1 MRLSRDL
8 IVVVILFVILI
19 GLTVFAASIKKPDS
33 DAASRL
39 AYSTHNVE
47 ANGTQALQRW
57 LEALGYRTHR
67 IEGNS
72 FSIPNNAHVVFLVNT
87 FASFDERDQRT
98 LLRWAERGNT
108 LILADTASISAP
120 NALMRALQQ
129 KGNRFLQTRADEVA
143 IEQPILNSSPS
154 VTATVHTWFGLN
166 PERADYVQYLSAQ
179 GIPLLIS
186 FKQGRGRVW
195 LCSTPY
201 LFTNDGLRDEANAT
215 LVGAMFSDTPRD
227 GLVAFDEYHLSVSH
241 TTPADTQ
248 SLQAILFSTPW
259 GWAILYALI
268 ITFTYL
274 AINGQRLGRVLP
286 LPQTIARRSPAEYV
300 VSMAQLF
307 RRAGKRS
314 IAQKHYYQHLKRKL
328 AQPYRINPDLP
339 DGEFVAMLARHN
351 DRIDQ
356 NALAQ
361 TLHALRQSHIGERG
375 LVKLANQAIKFTQR
389 RG

>member
-19 GLTVFAASIKKPDS
+19 GLTVFAASIKRTDP

-47 ANGTQALQRW
+47 ANGAQALQRW
-57 LEALGYRTHR
+57 LEDLGYRTHR
-67 IEGNS
+67 IEGDT
-72 FSIPNNAHVVFLVNT
+72 FSIPNDAHVIFLVNT
-87 FASFDERDQRT
+87 YASFDERDQRT
-98 LLRWAERGNT
+98 LLRWVERGNT

-129 KGNRFLQTRADEVA
+129 KGNRFLQTRADEVT
-143 IEQPILNSSPS
+143 IEQPILGVSPLM
-154 VTATVHTWFGLN
+154 TATVHTWFGLN

-195 LCSTPY
+195 LGSTPY
-201 LFTNDGLRDEANAT
+201 LFTNDGLRDEANAA
-215 LVGAMFSDTPRD
+215 LVGAMFSDAPRD
-227 GLVAFDEYHLSVSH
+227 SLVAFDEYHLTAQNVTSASER
-241 TTPADTQ
+241 TLQ
-248 SLQAILFSTPW
+248 SLLFGTPW

-268 ITFTYL
+268 VAFTYL

-307 RRAGKRS
+307 RRAGKRF
-314 IAQKHYYQHLKRKL
+314 IVQKHYYQHLKRKL

-339 DGEFVAMLARHN
+339 DDEFVATLARHT

-356 NALAQ
+356 NLLAQ
-361 TLHALRQSHIGERG
+361 TLRALQQKMSERA
-375 LVKLANQAIKFTQR
+375 LVKFANQAIKFTQR
-389 RG
+389 K

>member
-19 GLTVFAASIKKPDS
+19 GLTVFAASIKRTDP
-33 DAASRL
+33 DAASRI

-47 ANGTQALQRW
+47 ANGAQALQRW
-57 LEALGYRTHR
+57 LEDLGYRTHR

-72 FSIPNNAHVVFLVNT
+72 FSIPNDANVIFLVNT
-87 FASFDERDQRT
+87 YASFDERDQRT
-98 LLRWAERGNT
+98 LLRWVERGNT

-129 KGNRFLQTRADEVA
+129 KGNRFLQTRVDDVA
-143 IEQPILNSSPS
+143 IEQPILSVSSLM
-154 VTATVHTWFGLN
+154 TATVHTWFGLN

-179 GIPLLIS
+179 AIPLLIS

-195 LCSTPY
+195 LGSTPY
-201 LFTNDGLRDEANAT
+201 LFTNDGLRDEANAA
-215 LVGAMFSDTPRD
+215 LVGAMFSDAPRD
-227 GLVAFDEYHLSVSH
+227 SLVAFDEYHLIAQNATSASER
-241 TTPADTQ
+241 TLQ
-248 SLQAILFSTPW
+248 SLLFGTPW

-268 ITFTYL
+268 VAFTYL

-314 IAQKHYYQHLKRKL
+314 IVQKHYYQHLKRKL

-339 DGEFVAMLARHN
+339 DDEFVATLARHT

-356 NALAQ
+356 NLLAQ
-361 TLHALRQSHIGERG
+361 TLRALQQKMSERA
-375 LVKLANQAIKFTQR
+375 LVKFANQAIKFTQR
-389 RG
+389 R